1 MKGSNRL
8 TLGNLSVCKKTVRKL
23 LKVDPIHLLQVAA
36 SIIFRFE
43 KNLFPPFSDNRELKQ
58 SRRRTGGRRPEVK

>member
-8 TLGNLSVCKKTVRKL
+8 TLENLSVCKKTVRKL

-36 SIIFRFE
+36 LLYFALKKIYSLLSLIIG
-43 KNLFPPFSDNRELKQ
+43 NLSNHDDEREDDDRK
-58 SRRRTGGRRPEVK
+58 